1 MQQVL
6 TLSQIRTRDALEAVS
21 VPLLE
26 KFKTQLAGQIKALV
40 EAEYA
45 KTEFA
50 WIRDPDLNVLD
61 DYLEQALGDCFYGVE
76 QEIES

>member
-1 MQQVL
+1 MPQVL
-6 TLSQIRTRDALEAVS
+6 TLAELRTRDALEAVS

-26 KFKTQLAGQIKALV
+26 KFKEQLAAKIKALV
-40 EAEYA
+40 ESEYA